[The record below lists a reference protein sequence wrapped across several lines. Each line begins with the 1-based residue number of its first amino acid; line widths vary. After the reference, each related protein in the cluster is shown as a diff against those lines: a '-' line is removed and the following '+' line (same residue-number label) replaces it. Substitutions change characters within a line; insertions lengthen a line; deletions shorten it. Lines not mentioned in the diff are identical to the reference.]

1 MMKTAVALAGALLAT
16 TPALAK
22 SPDCAGTGNWAASMV
37 FVAMKNAKLVTND
50 QVDFDRTSVTR
61 LASEQVK
68 KGLWRQV
75 HLVRYYRKDGTYLE
89 AVAVNDA
96 SNDEC
101 SMSDVRTL
109 VISEELLPSGQR
121 AN

>member
-1 MMKTAVALAGALLAT
+1 
-16 TPALAK
+16 
-22 SPDCAGTGNWAASMV
+22 MV
-37 FVAMKNAKLVTND
+37 FVAMKNAKLLTDD
-50 QVDFDRTSVTR
+50 QVDFDRTEVTR

-68 KGLWRQV
+68 KDLWRQI

-101 SMSDVRTL
+101 SMSEVRTL
-109 VISEELLPSGQR
+109 VISEELLPNGQR
-121 AN
+121 SN

>member
-1 MMKTAVALAGALLAT
+1 MMKAAFALAAALLAT

-22 SPDCAGTGNWAASMV
+22 SPDCAGKGNWTASMV
-37 FVAMKNAKLVTND
+37 FVAMKNAKLLTND
-50 QVDFDRTSVTR
+50 QVDFDRTEVTR

-68 KGLWRQV
+68 KGLWRQI

-101 SMSDVRTL
+101 SMSEVRTL
-109 VISEELLPSGQR
+109 VISEELLPNGQR
-121 AN
+121 SN

>member
-1 MMKTAVALAGALLAT
+1 
-16 TPALAK
+16 
-22 SPDCAGTGNWAASMV
+22 MV
-37 FVAMKNAKLVTND
+37 FVAMKNAKLLTDD
-50 QVDFDRTSVTR
+50 QVDFDRTEVTR

-68 KGLWRQV
+68 KGLWRQI

-101 SMSDVRTL
+101 SMSEVRTL
-109 VISEELLPSGQR
+109 VISEELLPNGQR
-121 AN
+121 SN